1 MEMRART
8 TERASFLGLTEFVGF
23 DTVAAGGVSGGRGT

>member
-1 MEMRART
+1 METRART
-8 TERASFLGLTEFVGF
+8 TERASFLELTEFMEF